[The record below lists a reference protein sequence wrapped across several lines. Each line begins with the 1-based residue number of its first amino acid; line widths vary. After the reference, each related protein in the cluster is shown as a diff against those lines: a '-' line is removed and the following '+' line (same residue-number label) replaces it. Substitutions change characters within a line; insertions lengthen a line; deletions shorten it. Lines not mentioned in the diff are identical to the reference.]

1 MFYGWIIAGA
11 GFVISFMGIGTR
23 YCFGVF
29 LKSIETEFTISRG
42 AASGFFSVYMLLC
55 CLLAILGGLA
65 MDKHGPRKVG
75 IFMAIF
81 TGFSLLLTSQV
92 NASWQL
98 WITYSLMLSLGT
110 GPTYG
115 VVNST
120 ASRWFEKKR
129 GFVVGITSSGGGVGA
144 FVLAPLATYL
154 ISNYS
159 WRSSFAVLG
168 LVAFIGM
175 VTAALLFR
183 KDPRDMGLL
192 PDGAKSDP
200 LPDVPR
206 RQVNEIRT
214 TDLSI
219 AKAFKMSQFWLL
231 GFTWVFMSL
240 SLHMIFVHVVP
251 YAVDKGHSPMDAAF
265 ILSLI
270 GLANIPGRLVI
281 GGLSDNM
288 GRKSLGTV
296 CAFIQFGTV
305 LWLMGATPLW
315 MFYVFGVAYGFLWGG
330 AVIIVTA
337 LIADLFGTRSLGAI
351 MGAMS
356 GGWALG
362 AAIGPAI
369 GGYIFDASGDYF
381 AALGAGAAAL
391 FSAAW
396 LIALIKHPINLDER
410 VHTKQSSRQR

>member
-1 MFYGWIIAGA
+1 MFYGWVIAGA

-23 YCFGVF
+23 YSFGVF
-29 LKSIETEFTISRG
+29 LKSIEGEFTISRG
-42 AASGFFSVYMLLC
+42 AASGVFSIYMLLC

-65 MDKHGPRKVG
+65 LDKYGPRKIGVLLG
-75 IFMAIF
+75 IF

-92 NASWQL
+92 KASWQL
-98 WITYSLMLSLGT
+98 FITYSLMLSLGT
-110 GPTYG
+110 GPIYG
-115 VVNST
+115 LVNTTS
-120 ASRWFEKKR
+120 SRWFVKKR

-154 ISNYS
+154 ISNFS

-168 LVAFIGM
+168 LAAFISM

-183 KDPRDMGLL
+183 KDPSVMGLL
-192 PDGAKSDP
+192 PDGAKSHP
-200 LPDVPR
+200 LPDLPGHQGGGV
-206 RQVNEIRT
+206 RT
-214 TDLSI
+214 ADISI
-219 AKAFKMSQFWLL
+219 AKASKTSQFWLL
-231 GFTWVFMSL
+231 GFTWLFMSL
-240 SLHMIFVHVVP
+240 SLHMVFVHVVP
-251 YAVDKGHSPMDAAF
+251 YAVDQGHSPMDAAF

-288 GRKSLGTV
+288 GRKTLGTV
-296 CAFIQFGTV
+296 CAFIQFGT
-305 LWLMGATPLW
+305 LLCLLGATPLW
-315 MFYVFGVAYGFLWGG
+315 MFYAFGIAYGFLWGG
-330 AVIIVTA
+330 AVTIVTA
-337 LIADLFGTRSLGAI
+337 IIGDLFGTRNLGVI

-381 AALGAGAAAL
+381 AAFGTSAAAL
-391 FSAAW
+391 FSAA
-396 LIALIKHPINLDER
+396 LILAFIRPPSNLDEAVR
-410 VHTKQSSRQR
+410 TE

>member
-1 MFYGWIIAGA
+1 MFYGWVIAGA

-23 YCFGVF
+23 YSFGVF
-29 LKSIETEFTISRG
+29 LKSIETEFAISRG
-42 AASGFFSVYMLLC
+42 AASGFFSIYMLLC
-55 CLLAILGGLA
+55 CLLAILGGWA
-65 MDKHGPRKVG
+65 MDKYGPRKIGVLLG
-75 IFMAIF
+75 IF
-81 TGFSLLLTSQV
+81 TGFSLLLTSRV

-98 WITYSLMLSLGT
+98 FITYSLMLSLGT
-110 GPTYG
+110 GPIYG
-115 VVNST
+115 LVNTTS
-120 ASRWFEKKR
+120 SRWFVKKR

-154 ISNYS
+154 ISNFS

-168 LVAFIGM
+168 LVALSSM

-200 LPDVPR
+200 IPVIPRNQGDEVPATGLLLGQASR
-206 RQVNEIRT
+206 
-214 TDLSI
+214 
-219 AKAFKMSQFWLL
+219 MSQFWLL
-231 GFTWVFMSL
+231 GFTWLFMSL

-288 GRKSLGTV
+288 GRKTLGTV
-296 CAFIQFGTV
+296 CAFIQFGTL
-305 LWLMGATPLW
+305 LWLIGATPLW
-315 MFYVFGVAYGFLWGG
+315 MFYAFGIAYGFLWGG
-330 AVIIVTA
+330 AVTIITA
-337 LIADLFGTRSLGAI
+337 LIGDLFGTRSLGVI

-369 GGYIFDASGDYF
+369 GGYLFDAIGDYF
-381 AALGAGAAAL
+381 AAFGAGAAAL
-391 FSAAW
+391 LSAV
-396 LIALIKHPINLDER
+396 LLLALIRPPSNLDEP
-410 VHTKQSSRQR
+410 VQAE

>member
-1 MFYGWIIAGA
+1 MFYGWIIVGA
-11 GFVISFMGIGTR
+11 GFVISFIGIGTR

-29 LKSIETEFTISRG
+29 LKSIEMEFALSRG
-42 AASGFFSVYMLLC
+42 AASSFFSVYMLLC
-55 CLLAILGGLA
+55 CLLAILGGWA
-65 MDKHGPRKVG
+65 MDKHGPRKIGVILG
-75 IFMAIF
+75 LF

-92 NASWQL
+92 NSSWQL
-98 WITYSLMLSLGT
+98 FITYSLMLSLGT
-110 GPTYG
+110 GPIYG
-115 VVNST
+115 LVNTTS
-120 ASRWFEKKR
+120 SRWFVKKR

-144 FVLAPLATYL
+144 FVLAPFATYL
-154 ISNYS
+154 ISNLS

-168 LVAFIGM
+168 FVAFIGM
-175 VTAALLFR
+175 VTAALLFV

-200 LPDVPR
+200 LQDTPR
-206 RQVNEIRT
+206 HQGDEVRT

-219 AKAFKMSQFWLL
+219 VNASKMSQFWLL
-231 GFTWVFMSL
+231 GFTWLFMSL
-240 SLHMIFVHVVP
+240 SLHMVFIHVVP

-270 GLANIPGRLVI
+270 GLANIPGRLFI

-288 GRKSLGTV
+288 GRKRLGTV
-296 CAFIQFGTV
+296 CAFIQFGTL
-305 LWLMGATPLW
+305 LWLIGATPLW

-330 AVIIVTA
+330 AVTIVTA
-337 LIADLFGTRSLGAI
+337 LIGDLFGTRSLGVI

-362 AAIGPAI
+362 ASIGPAI
-369 GGYIFDASGDYF
+369 GGYIFDASGNYF
-381 AALGAGAAAL
+381 AAFSASAAAL

-396 LIALIKHPINLDER
+396 LIAFI
-410 VHTKQSSRQR
+410 RQRSIFRI